1 MARKSISEQIE
12 RNRLILIYAWE
23 CLKQGV
29 KIQLKNQIFVIFIY
43 FQSVWID
50 TNKKYCQK
58 EPLKYLKIIWNLP
71 SGVFFSIFSG
81 VSEVIWPLILCK
93 RVECVNWFQCKS
105 NMHFYSA
112 CCLVVWLNG
121 IPMCSEFHNE
131 DWMVPRFCMSK
142 KIKLIPTILI
152 TFCSS

>member
-1 MARKSISEQIE
+1 MSQTRGENTAEKSNFCDLYVLPVSLNTE
-12 RNRLILIYAWE
+12 RYKQKILSKRATA
-23 CLKQGV
+23 V
-29 KIQLKNQIFVIFIY
+29 NFM
-43 FQSVWID
+43 
-50 TNKKYCQK
+50 
-58 EPLKYLKIIWNLP
+58 KYLKIIWNLP
-71 SGVFFSIFSG
+71 SGVLQLFSVFSG

-93 RVECVNWFQCKS
+93 RVECVNWFQCKF

-112 CCLVVWLNG
+112 RCLVVWLNG

-131 DWMVPRFCMSK
+131 DWTVPRSWMSK